1 MEGKKSKMGRPTDSK
16 KNLMLRIRLDEET
29 YKKLEKLSKIENV
42 SMSEFVRNFIKVQ
55 YKKKFK

>member
-1 MEGKKSKMGRPTDSK
+1 MEEKKNKMGRPTDSK

-29 YKKLEKLSKIENV
+29 HKKLEKLAQSENV

-55 YKKKFK
+55 HKKKFK

>member
-1 MEGKKSKMGRPTDSK
+1 MEGKKSKMGRPTDYK

>member
-1 MEGKKSKMGRPTDSK
+1 MEEKKSKMGRPTDSK

>member
-1 MEGKKSKMGRPTDSK
+1 MGRPTDSK

-29 YKKLEKLSKIENV
+29 HKKLEKLAQSENV

-55 YKKKFK
+55 HKKKFK

>member
-1 MEGKKSKMGRPTDSK
+1 MEEKKSKMGRPTDSK
-16 KNLMLRIRLDEET
+16 KKLMLRIRLDEET
-29 YKKLEKLSKIENV
+29 YKELEKLSKIENV